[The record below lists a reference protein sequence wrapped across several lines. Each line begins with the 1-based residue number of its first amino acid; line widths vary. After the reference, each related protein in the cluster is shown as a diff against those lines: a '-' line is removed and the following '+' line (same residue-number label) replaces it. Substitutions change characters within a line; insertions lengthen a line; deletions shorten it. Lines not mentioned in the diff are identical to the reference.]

1 MKQRPFLVMLLTALG
16 LVLFLAGGAGAQT
29 DQELRTLIDLAGDR
43 AANSDADLVKVFD
56 RTDIDVEA
64 SGLSHIRNHTLTKVL
79 SEAGC
84 LTLGALRYD
93 YDPATNFIEMKKLRI
108 VRASGGIE
116 ELDGNDFVDAVQPAH
131 AIYWG
136 MRMKIFSLPRLEVG
150 DAVEVETY
158 KKGFLIAYLGQSEK
172 TSTGNSATAPIDD
185 DERYIPPM
193 RTHYYD
199 MILFE
204 EPIPIKEKTYTVHTV
219 KSRPLNYEV
228 YNGECACSV
237 TFDDEKN
244 HYTWSKRDI
253 PAVRPEPRA
262 PDNWDYATKV
272 VMATVSTWEEKS
284 RWFDGAN
291 KDQFEANDAI
301 RAKVAEITKD
311 CADDDEKSTLLLRWV
326 AANIRYSGLSMGK
339 GEWYTLHPGWMIFEE
354 RAGVCKDIAGML
366 ITMMRAAGIEAY
378 PAMTMA
384 GARVERIAADQ
395 FNHCVVAR
403 AMRDGTFKMYD
414 PTWCPLS
421 MDDWSLAEAEQHYV
435 VGTPEGET
443 LAAIEYHPPEDCLIR
458 IDSKAVLNADG
469 DLEGTMRFEGRGYN
483 DTWLRR
489 QLAGYN
495 NRRAVRPALE
505 SWLLAVSPRA
515 ELVDLVQSDYRDLT
529 EPVHFT
535 MTYRIP
541 RFGLVYGD
549 TIVLR
554 SPAVNVLLNQA
565 VRAEGATH
573 MPERTQPLFLYLAA
587 RHVVDERIALPAGYG
602 LDHVAAARSMDN
614 AAADL
619 TTGVA
624 AEDGTLRVACSMA
637 LKNRSTPPDA
647 YAGLVDVMKNL
658 RAFRDEPITLSR

>member
-1 MKQRPFLVMLLTALG
+1 MKQRQLRLMLPAALC
-16 LVLFLAGGAGAQT
+16 LALLFPAAAWAQT
-29 DQELRTLIDLAGDR
+29 DQELKALVKAAGDG
-43 AANSDADLVKVFD
+43 AANGNAELVKVFD

-79 SEAGC
+79 SAAGIRS
-84 LTLGALRYD
+84 LGALRYD
-93 YDPATNFIEMKKLRI
+93 YDPATNFIEIRKLRI
-108 VRASGGIE
+108 LRAAGGIE

-136 MRMKIFSLPRLEVG
+136 MRMKVFSLPRLEIG

-158 KKGFLIAYLGQSEK
+158 KKGFLIAYLGD
-172 TSTGNSATAPIDD
+172 GGD

-204 EPIPIKEKTYTVHTV
+204 EANPIKEKTYTVHTV
-219 KSRPLNYEV
+219 KSRPLNFEV
-228 YNGECACSV
+228 YNGECSCRV
-237 TFDDEKN
+237 VFDDEKN
-244 HYTWSKRDI
+244 HYTWSKRDL
-253 PAVRPEPRA
+253 PAVHAEPRA

-272 VMATVSTWEEKS
+272 VMATVSSWEEKS

-301 RAKVAEITKD
+301 RAKVAEITRD

-326 AANIRYSGLSMGK
+326 AANIRYSGLSMGE
-339 GEWYTLHPGWMIFEE
+339 GEGYTLHPGWMIFEE

-403 AMRDGTFKMYD
+403 AMPDGSFKMYD
-414 PTWCPLS
+414 PTWCPLT

-443 LAAIEYHPPEDCLIR
+443 LAAIQYHPPEDCLIR
-458 IDSKAVLNADG
+458 IDSSATLNAEG

-489 QLAGYN
+489 QLASYN

-505 SWLLAVSPRA
+505 SWLLKVSPRA
-515 ELVDLVQSDYRDLT
+515 ELVDLEEGDYRDLT
-529 EPVHFT
+529 RPIHFT
-535 MTYRIP
+535 VTYRIP
-541 RFGLVYGD
+541 RFGLVYD
-549 TIVLR
+549 NKIDLQ
-554 SPAVNVLLNQA
+554 SPAVQVLVNQL
-565 VRAEGATH
+565 VRAESATH
-573 MPERTQPLFLYLAA
+573 TPERTQPLFLYLAA
-587 RHVVDERIALPAGYG
+587 RHVVDEKIVLPAGYS
-602 LDHVAAARSMDN
+602 LDHAAAARSMDN
-614 AAADL
+614 VASDL
-619 TTGVA
+619 TTVVST
-624 AEDGTLRVACSMA
+624 EDGSLHVACSMA
-637 LKNRSTPPDA
+637 LKKRNTPPDA
-647 YAGLVDVMKNL
+647 YAGLFDVMKNL
-658 RAFRDEPITLSR
+658 RAFRDETITLTQ

>member
-1 MKQRPFLVMLLTALG
+1 MKQRQLRLMLPAALC
-16 LVLFLAGGAGAQT
+16 LALLFPAAAWAQT
-29 DQELRTLIDLAGDR
+29 DQELKALVKAAGDG
-43 AANSDADLVKVFD
+43 AANGNAELVKVFD

-79 SEAGC
+79 SAAGIRS
-84 LTLGALRYD
+84 LGALRYD
-93 YDPATNFIEMKKLRI
+93 YDPATNFIEIRKLRI
-108 VRASGGIE
+108 LRAAGGIE

-136 MRMKIFSLPRLEVG
+136 MRMKVFSLPRLEIG

-158 KKGFLIAYLGQSEK
+158 KKGFLIAYLGD
-172 TSTGNSATAPIDD
+172 GGD

-204 EPIPIKEKTYTVHTV
+204 EANPIKEKTYTVHTV
-219 KSRPLNYEV
+219 KSRPLNFEV
-228 YNGECACSV
+228 YNGECSCRV
-237 TFDDEKN
+237 VFDDEKN
-244 HYTWSKRDI
+244 HYTWSKRDL
-253 PAVRPEPRA
+253 PAVHAEPRA

-272 VMATVSTWEEKS
+272 VMATVSSWEEKS

-301 RAKVAEITKD
+301 RAKVAEITRD

-326 AANIRYSGLSMGK
+326 AANIRYSGLSMGE
-339 GEWYTLHPGWMIFEE
+339 GEGYTLHPGWMIFEE

-403 AMRDGTFKMYD
+403 AMPDGSFKMYD
-414 PTWCPLS
+414 PTWCPLT

-443 LAAIEYHPPEDCLIR
+443 LSAIEYHPPEDCLIR
-458 IDSKAVLNADG
+458 IDSTATLNGDG

-489 QLAGYN
+489 QLASYN

-515 ELVDLVQSDYRDLT
+515 ELVDLAQGDYRDLT
-529 EPVHFT
+529 KPVFFT
-535 MTYRIP
+535 IKYRIP
-541 RFGLVYGD
+541 GYGLVYD
-549 TIVLR
+549 NKIDIR
-554 SPAVNVLLNQA
+554 SPAVQILVNRL
-565 VRAEGATH
+565 VRAESATH
-573 MPERTQPLFLYLAA
+573 NEKRTQPLFLYLAA
-587 RHVVDERIALPAGYG
+587 RHVVEETISLPAGYS
-602 LDHVAAARSMDN
+602 LDHAAAARSADN
-614 AAADL
+614 EAADL
-619 TTGVA
+619 STGVSVK
-624 AEDGTLRVACSMA
+624 DGAMHVACSMA
-637 LKNRSTPPDA
+637 VKKRSTPPEA
-647 YAGLVDVMKNL
+647 YHGLFEVMKKL
-658 RAFRDEPITLSR
+658 RAFRDETITVAR

>member
-1 MKQRPFLVMLLTALG
+1 MKQRQLGVMLLTALC
-16 LVLFLAGGAGAQT
+16 LALFFAGGARAQT
-29 DQELRTLIDLAGDR
+29 DQELRTLIEAAGDR
-43 AANSDADLVKVFD
+43 ASNADADLVKVFD

-64 SGLSHIRNHTLTKVL
+64 SGLSHIKHHTLTKVL
-79 SEAGC
+79 SEEGC
-84 LTLGALRYD
+84 RTLGALRFD
-93 YDPATNFIEMKKLRI
+93 YDPATNFIEMRKLRI
-108 VRASGGIE
+108 VRAAGEIE

-136 MRMKIFSLPRLEVG
+136 MRMKVFSLPRLEIG
-150 DAVEVETY
+150 DAVEVATY
-158 KKGFLIAYLGQSEK
+158 KKGFLIAYLGEI
-172 TSTGNSATAPIDD
+172 GIDD

-204 EPIPIKEKTYTVHTV
+204 EANPIKEKTYTVHTV
-219 KSRPLNYEV
+219 KSRPLNFEV
-228 YNGECACSV
+228 YNGECACQV
-237 TFDDEKN
+237 TFDSDRN

-253 PAVRPEPRA
+253 AAVRPEPRA
-262 PDNWDYATKV
+262 PDNWDYVTKV

-301 RAKVAEITKD
+301 RAKVNEIVKG

-326 AANIRYSGLSMGK
+326 AANIRYSGLSMGE
-339 GEWYTLHPGWMIFEE
+339 GEGYTLHPGWMIFEE

-366 ITMMRAAGIEAY
+366 ITMMRAAGIDAY

-403 AMRDGTFKMYD
+403 AMPDGTFKMYD
-414 PTWCPLS
+414 PTWCPLT

-443 LAAIEYHPPEDCLIR
+443 LAAIQYHPPEDCLIR
-458 IDSKAVLNADG
+458 IDSQAALNAAG
-469 DLEGTMRFEGRGYN
+469 DLEGTMHFEGRGYN

-489 QLAGYN
+489 QLASYN

-515 ELVDLVQSDYRDLT
+515 ELVDLKQGDYRDLT
-529 EPVHFT
+529 KPLSFT
-535 MTYRIP
+535 IKYRIP
-541 RFGLVYGD
+541 AFGLVYGNKID
-549 TIVLR
+549 VR
-554 SPAVNVLLNQA
+554 SPAVQVLVNQL
-565 VRAEGATH
+565 VRAESATH
-573 MPERTQPLFLYLAA
+573 TPERTQPLFLYLAA
-587 RHVVDERIALPAGYG
+587 RHEVEERIALPDGYSI
-602 LDHVAAARSMDN
+602 DHSAAARSMDN
-614 AAADL
+614 VAADL
-619 TTGVA
+619 TTGVS
-624 AEDGTLRVACSMA
+624 AEEGSLRIACSMA
-637 LKNRSTPPDA
+637 LKKRSTPPDA
-647 YAGLVDVMKNL
+647 YAGLFDVMKNL
-658 RAFRDEPITLSR
+658 RAFRDEAITLAR

>member
-1 MKQRPFLVMLLTALG
+1 MKQRQLRVMLLAVLC
-16 LVLFLAGGAGAQT
+16 LVLPFAAAAWAQS
-29 DQELRTLIDLAGDR
+29 DQELRTLIDAAGDR
-43 AANSDADLVKVFD
+43 AANSNADLVKVFD

-79 SEAGC
+79 SEAGIRD
-84 LTLGALRYD
+84 LGALRYD
-93 YDPATNFIEMKKLRI
+93 YDPATNFIEIRKLRI
-108 VRASGGIE
+108 LRDAGGIE
-116 ELDGNDFVDAVQPAH
+116 ELDGNEFVDAVQPAH

-136 MRMKIFSLPRLEVG
+136 MRMKVFSLPRLEIG

-158 KKGFLIAYLGQSEK
+158 KKGFLIAYLGDPDS
-172 TSTGNSATAPIDD
+172 

-204 EPIPIKEKTYTVHTV
+204 EAVPIKEKTYTVHTV
-219 KSRPLNYEV
+219 QNRPLNFEV
-228 YNGECACSV
+228 YNGECACHVSS
-237 TFDDEKN
+237 DDEKN

-253 PAVRPEPRA
+253 PAVHAEPRA
-262 PDNWDYATKV
+262 ADNWDYVTKV
-272 VMATVSTWEEKS
+272 VMATVDTWEEKS

-291 KDQFEANDAI
+291 KDQFEANEAI
-301 RAKVAEITKD
+301 RAKVAEITRE

-339 GEWYTLHPGWMIFEE
+339 GEGYTLHPGWMIFEE

-403 AMRDGTFKMYD
+403 KMPDGTFKMYD
-414 PTWCPLS
+414 PTWCPLT

-443 LAAIEYHPPEDCLIR
+443 LSAIRYHPPEDCLIR
-458 IDSKAVLNADG
+458 IESRATLNAEG
-469 DLEGTMRFEGRGYN
+469 DLEGTMRFEGLGYN

-489 QLAGYN
+489 QLASYN

-505 SWLLAVSPRA
+505 AWLLAVSPRA
-515 ELVDLVQSDYRDLT
+515 ELVGMTQGDYRDLT
-529 EPVHFT
+529 RPVHFT
-535 MTYRIP
+535 LEYRIP
-541 RFGLVYGD
+541 GYGLAYGNRID
-549 TIVLR
+549 IR
-554 SPAVNVLLNQA
+554 SPAVQVMVNQL
-565 VRAEGATH
+565 VRAEDATH
-573 MPERTQPLFLYLAA
+573 TATRKQPLFLYLAA
-587 RHVVDERIALPAGYG
+587 RHEVDETIALPAGYG
-602 LDHVAAARSMDN
+602 LDHAAGARSMDN
-614 AAADL
+614 SAADL
-619 TTGVA
+619 STGVSVESSA
-624 AEDGTLRVACSMA
+624 LRVACSMA
-637 LKNRSTPPDA
+637 VKYRSTPPET
-647 YAGLVDVMKNL
+647 YPGLYDVMKNL
-658 RAFRDEPITLSR
+658 RAFRDETITLAR